1 MSTTTT
7 PSLSDVLNSIMNTI
21 VTVLQNVINVIS
33 QNASTIATLLVTGG
47 LVFLVVRYGR
57 RIFSGISDLLRGLF

>member
-1 MSTTTT
+1 MSAA

-21 VTVLQNVINVIS
+21 VNVLQNVINVIS
-33 QNASTIATLLVTGG
+33 QNAGIVATLLVTGG

-57 RIFSGISDLLRGLF
+57 RIFGGISDLLRGLF

>member
-1 MSTTTT
+1 MSSTTS

-21 VTVLQNVINVIS
+21 VTVLQNVVNVIS

>member
-1 MSTTTT
+1 MSAAPT
-7 PSLSDVLNSIMNTI
+7 LSDVLNSIMNTI

-33 QNASTIATLLVTGG
+33 QNAGIVATLLVTGG

-57 RIFSGISDLLRGLF
+57 RIFGGISDLLRGLF

>member
-1 MSTTTT
+1 MSSTTS

-21 VTVLQNVINVIS
+21 VTILQNVINVIS

-47 LVFLVVRYGR
+47 LVYLVVRYGR

>member
-1 MSTTTT
+1 MSSTTS

>member
-1 MSTTTT
+1 MSAT

-21 VTVLQNVINVIS
+21 VTILQNVINVIS
-33 QNASTIATLLVTGG
+33 QNAATIATLLVTGG

>member
-1 MSTTTT
+1 MSAAPT
-7 PSLSDVLNSIMNTI
+7 LSDVLNSIMNTI

-33 QNASTIATLLVTGG
+33 NNAAVIATLLVTGG

-57 RIFSGISDLLRGLF
+57 RIFGGITELLRGLF

>member
-1 MSTTTT
+1 MSAT
-7 PSLSDVLNSIMNTI
+7 PSLSDVLNNIMNTI
-21 VTVLQNVINVIS
+21 VTILQNVVNVIS

>member
-1 MSTTTT
+1 MSAT

-21 VTVLQNVINVIS
+21 VTILQNVINVIS

-47 LVFLVVRYGR
+47 LVYLVVRYGR